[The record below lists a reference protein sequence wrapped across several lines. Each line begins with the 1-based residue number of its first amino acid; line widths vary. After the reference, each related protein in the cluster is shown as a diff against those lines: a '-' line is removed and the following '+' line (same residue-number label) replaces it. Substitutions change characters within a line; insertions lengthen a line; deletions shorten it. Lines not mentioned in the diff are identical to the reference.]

1 MKSTLLSFRFL
12 ALVTLGLASVHV
24 LPGASIQVNTTF
36 ALPAASSQ
44 PLIWPASVAS
54 LQARATDP
62 LYSGYSN
69 NVRSYVNGQLGS
81 LASQTNEDTLAS
93 IAKGAAIL
101 ERLGETPPNT
111 YASYALVATTAI
123 SRMGSRAAWI
133 LFQPSNRFQHIY
145 DSGRLQSMAE
155 AFDLLRGSANLTA
168 TNISTMRSKITQWAD
183 AGRNNLELNTFH
195 PDDNY
200 ALKFGSALVTT
211 ALALRD
217 SSTANTWLTKGKTL
231 VNAALNRMA
240 DETGWYRESSWY
252 ANYSLNNLVSTAHH
266 VKNAT
271 GGSVNWFTN
280 LKPLFTFALFTR
292 QPDGSNTPFEEGLR
306 TYLTPDLVWGEYT
319 STTLGSELRWS
330 RNNLTA
336 SPISSNFENNQYH
349 TATRFLAVDNSV
361 VAAAPVVSPTCFLSS
376 ADVEITVLRSAHGTS
391 GRQATLIAATDHSS
405 DELID
410 TRHNSRNP
418 LDMVIYDGGES
429 RVVTSGGGPNVTSST
444 NRAYYINTVTGKNIP
459 TVNGNTSYVSNGANI
474 SASTWLDSID
484 EGGQTNRFA
493 DLSTTTVA
501 GINGSGNTVAR
512 TLAMIDESYFVVLD
526 RFTNSAQATN
536 QVNWHP
542 VGTRTQVSSASD
554 LLQYRWDK
562 GTKSCDV
569 FMAGSSSL
577 TGNNLSGYYAETFGG
592 AEQTISGLQ
601 GAQTSNG
608 GQILT
613 ILSTRDTAATGIAAS
628 RLSTS
633 AANAHA
639 VELQVPGGYNDILT
653 FTAAPGTDYDAGAI
667 TTDAAFA
674 AVRDQGGVIVSFAL
688 VNGSV
693 VHLGGAPIFESS
705 TAAPSISAT
714 FSSSG
719 IVAQVDSDA
728 SSPRDYHFG
737 YGGVLSPSATYT
749 GYQDG
754 VALSASQFYADA
766 SGLHFIGISGG
777 GTLRVTTQP

>member
-1 MKSTLLSFRFL
+1 MKSTLLRFL
-12 ALVTLGLASVHV
+12 ALVTLGITSAPL

-36 ALPAASSQ
+36 ALPATSSQ

-62 LYSGYSN
+62 LYSSYSN
-69 NVRSYVNGQLGS
+69 SVRSYVNGQLGS
-81 LASQTNEDTLAS
+81 LASATNEDTLAS

-155 AFDLLRGSANLTA
+155 AFDLLRGSPNLTA
-168 TNISTMRSKITQWAD
+168 ANITTMRSKITQWAD

-200 ALKFGSALVTT
+200 ALKFGSAIITT

-271 GGSVNWFTN
+271 GVNWFTN
-280 LKPLFTFALFTR
+280 LQPLFTFALLTR
-292 QPDGSNTPFEEGLR
+292 QPDGSSAPFEEGLR
-306 TYLTPDLVWGEYT
+306 TYLTPDLAWGEYT
-319 STTLGSELRWS
+319 STSLGSELRWS
-330 RNNLTA
+330 RANLTA
-336 SPISSNFENNQYH
+336 APISSNFENNQYH

-361 VAAAPVVSPTCFLSS
+361 AAAVPTASPTNFLSS

-405 DELID
+405 DELIN

-444 NRAYYINTVTGKNIP
+444 NRAYYINTVTGKNVP
-459 TVNGNTSYVSNGANI
+459 TVNGTSSYITNGANI
-474 SASTWLDSID
+474 GVSTWLDSIN

-493 DLSTTTVA
+493 DLSSTTVT
-501 GINGSGNTVAR
+501 GINGSGNTVTR

-526 RFTNSAQATN
+526 YFNNSAQVTN

-542 VGTRTQVSSASD
+542 VGTRTQVSSTTD

-569 FMAGSSSL
+569 FMAGSGAL

-592 AEQTISGLQ
+592 AEQTISGVQ
-601 GAQTSNG
+601 GALTSNDG
-608 GQILT
+608 SILT
-613 ILSTRDTAATGIAAS
+613 ILSTRDTAATAIAAT
-628 RLSTS
+628 RLSTTAS
-633 AANAHA
+633 TAHA
-639 VELQVPGGYNDILT
+639 VELQVPGGYTDILT
-653 FTAAPGTDYDAGAI
+653 FSSTPGTDYDAGAI

-674 AVRDQGGVIVSFAL
+674 AVRDQGGAVVSFTL

-693 VHLGGAPIFESS
+693 VHLGGAAIFECSA
-705 TAAPSISAT
+705 AAPAISAT
-714 FSSSG
+714 YSTTG
-719 IVAQVDSDA
+719 ILAQVDADA
-728 SSPRDYHFG
+728 APTSDYHFG
-737 YGGVLSPSATYT
+737 YGSTLNPSATYT

-754 VALSASQFYADA
+754 VALSPSQFYTDA
-766 SGLHFIGISGG
+766 TGLHFIGISSG
-777 GTLRVTTQP
+777 GTLRVTVQP

>member
-292 QPDGSNTPFEEGLR
+292 QPDGSNTP
-306 TYLTPDLVWGEYT
+306 
-319 STTLGSELRWS
+319 SKK
-330 RNNLTA
+330 A
-336 SPISSNFENNQYH
+336 CAPISLRISCGVN
-349 TATRFLAVDNSV
+349 TP
-361 VAAAPVVSPTCFLSS
+361 AP
-376 ADVEITVLRSAHGTS
+376 RS
-391 GRQATLIAATDHSS
+391 
-405 DELID
+405 
-410 TRHNSRNP
+410 
-418 LDMVIYDGGES
+418 
-429 RVVTSGGGPNVTSST
+429 GPSC
-444 NRAYYINTVTGKNIP
+444 
-459 TVNGNTSYVSNGANI
+459 
-474 SASTWLDSID
+474 
-484 EGGQTNRFA
+484 
-493 DLSTTTVA
+493 A
-501 GINGSGNTVAR
+501 GPG
-512 TLAMIDESYFVVLD
+512 
-526 RFTNSAQATN
+526 
-536 QVNWHP
+536 
-542 VGTRTQVSSASD
+542 
-554 LLQYRWDK
+554 
-562 GTKSCDV
+562 
-569 FMAGSSSL
+569 
-577 TGNNLSGYYAETFGG
+577 
-592 AEQTISGLQ
+592 TISRPVRSP
-601 GAQTSNG
+601 ATS
-608 GQILT
+608 
-613 ILSTRDTAATGIAAS
+613 R
-628 RLSTS
+628 
-633 AANAHA
+633 
-639 VELQVPGGYNDILT
+639 
-653 FTAAPGTDYDAGAI
+653 
-667 TTDAAFA
+667 TTNTTPP
-674 AVRDQGGVIVSFAL
+674 R
-688 VNGSV
+688 
-693 VHLGGAPIFESS
+693 
-705 TAAPSISAT
+705 
-714 FSSSG
+714 
-719 IVAQVDSDA
+719 A
-728 SSPRDYHFG
+728 SSPWTTASLPRHRLFHHLLPEFG
-737 YGGVLSPSATYT
+737 RCRNH
-749 GYQDG
+749 
-754 VALSASQFYADA
+754 SAS
-766 SGLHFIGISGG
+766 
-777 GTLRVTTQP
+777 